1 MLRPEVVQATRAL
14 LARGMLQRA
23 IWRKLSPAIS
33 RGSIHNIA
41 RGKHARRRIEPGE
54 AVLPV
59 NGRCPTCG
67 ALLSSASGEC
77 LACTLDNRRGTP
89 EQLLESVAGLLGEPL
104 GLDLRPNDWARYQE
118 VRILSAADPRAR
130 RSAGDLQ
137 YYRAGNDRS
146 GRGDGHQKAA

>member
-1 MLRPEVVQATRAL
+1 MLRPELVQETRAL

-33 RGSIHNIA
+33 RGSIQNIA
-41 RGKHARRRIEPGE
+41 HGKHARRRIEPGE

-67 ALLSSASGEC
+67 ALLCSAFGEC
-77 LACTLDNRRGTP
+77 LACTLDNRRGGTP

-104 GLDLRPNDWARYQE
+104 GLDLRPNDLRRYLE

-130 RSAGDLQ
+130 RSAADLQ
-137 YYRAGNDRS
+137 YYRCAQRS
-146 GRGDGHQKAA
+146 LRPWR